1 MEAIVLYYKC
11 CELITMKNEG
21 IGVLNI
27 YSCCFVV
34 KGYPNICICNIKIYN
49 ILGES
54 HFVSQSFVK
63 IQVS

>member
-27 YSCCFVV
+27 YSCCVVV
-34 KGYPNICICNIKIYN
+34 KGLSRHMY
-49 ILGES
+49 L
-54 HFVSQSFVK
+54 
-63 IQVS
+63 